1 MSMLISI
8 LTGASSIMI
17 VFLFGSVGEIITEKS
32 GHLNLGTPGIMCAG
46 GTGALIGVSIFSEI
60 TGGPMEVFLGH
71 GNPFLA
77 VFLPVIFGIILASA
91 VGLFYC
97 FLVDTLQCNQNVT
110 GLIITMFGA
119 ALYPFIGTLLFPDDN
134 ARLAPTT
141 VGREYFTH
149 IFPEKFSTANPF
161 NEIFFNH
168 GFLFYVAIAIAI
180 AALFIIKKTRIGLSL
195 RAVGENP
202 GTSDASGVNVTRYKY
217 LATIIGSAIAGLG
230 GVYYLLE
237 MNAGSPEFT
246 LENYGWIAVALVIFS
261 IWNTGFALAGSL
273 VFAIFYQLPIAISI
287 PDTVPNAGA
296 ITKIL
301 GVIPYVVT
309 ILVLI
314 VISLFN
320 KRETQPPAALG
331 ATYFREDR

>member
-8 LTGASSIMI
+8 LIGASSIMI
-17 VFLFGSVGEIITEKS
+17 VFLYGSVGEIITEKS

-46 GTGALIGVSIFSEI
+46 ATGALIGVKIFSDLA
-60 TGGPMEVFLGH
+60 GGGEAVFNGQGSPL
-71 GNPFLA
+71 LA
-77 VFLPVIFGIILASA
+77 VFLPVIFGIILASL

-119 ALYPFIGTLLFPDDN
+119 ALYPFVGTLLYPDDN

-149 IFPEKFSTANPF
+149 IFPESVGKANWF
-161 NEIFFNH
+161 TEIFLDH
-168 GFLFYVAIAIAI
+168 GFLFYIAIALAI
-180 AALFIIKKTRIGLSL
+180 AALLIIKKTRIGLSL

-217 LATIIGSAIAGLG
+217 LATIIGSAVAGLG

-237 MNAGSPEFT
+237 MNSGSPEYS
-246 LENYGWIAVALVIFS
+246 LENFGWIAVALVIFS
-261 IWNTGFALAGSL
+261 IWNTGLALAGSL
-273 VFAIFYQLPIAISI
+273 VFAVFYQLPIAISI

-296 ITKIL
+296 ITKIISIL
-301 GVIPYVVT
+301 PYVVT

-314 VISLFN
+314 IISLFN

-331 ATYFREDR
+331 LSYFREDR